1 MIRFFLIS
9 LSFLLY
15 GNLGFVINDIIVFT
29 LINIAFF
36 SIVKEKKIKFVDY
49 SIFIISGLIIE
60 ILVGLP
66 LFISSS
72 IIILP
77 IFLLSYLINN
87 LSVHYF
93 FHSFVIF
100 IFSLLAIFLLDQTII
115 ERVLNIQ
122 YLLIILILISLY
134 LGLINRGKE

>member
-1 MIRFFLIS
+1 MIRFFLIF
-9 LSFLLY
+9 LSFVLY
-15 GNLGFVINDIIVFT
+15 GNLSYVINDILVFI

-36 SIVKEKKIKFVDY
+36 SIIKEKKIQFVDY
-49 SIFIISGLIIE
+49 SIFIVSSLIIE

-87 LSVHYF
+87 LSIHYF
-93 FHSFVIF
+93 FHSLVIF
-100 IFSLLAIFLLDQTII
+100 IFSVIAIFLLDQTAI

-122 YLLIILILISLY
+122 YSLIILILISLY